1 MQLTIYLFKPS
12 IINEIMGEEKS
23 PRKTISLEE
32 VSRKLDLIMSKL
44 NLLEEIVLE
53 DPKYADSIGSIR
65 LIRMF
70 LGLYDEPLKILSRL
84 KIAESYVK
92 RDFIAK
98 DEISRCI
105 IQALAVRG
113 ELSISAVTREVR
125 AMRGKASRRIVR
137 ERLKILEK
145 NNIVKKSEG
154 RGNLYC
160 LVEPAERYLSQ
171 L

>member
-1 MQLTIYLFKPS
+1 
-12 IINEIMGEEKS
+12 MGEEES
-23 PRKTISLEE
+23 PRKPISLEE
-32 VSRKLDLIMSKL
+32 ISRKLDLVMSKL
-44 NLLEEIVLE
+44 NLLEQIVLE

-70 LGLYDEPLKILSRL
+70 LSLYDEPLKVLSRL
-84 KIAESYVK
+84 KIAESYAR

-105 IQALAVRG
+105 IQALAVKG
-113 ELSISAVTREVR
+113 KLSISAITREVR

-145 NNIVKKSEG
+145 HNIVKKTEH
-154 RGNLYC
+154 GNLYC
-160 LVEPAERYLSQ
+160 LIEPAE
-171 L
+171 